1 MLSKIKE
8 LYISF
13 VALLLMVIIT
23 SCGYTLRGSFDLP
36 PSLSQ
41 ISVFSNSYSELVNAV
56 NDSLL
61 NKGIKTTSS
70 NDKSLIR
77 IIINTEQFKRRQ
89 LSMSISG
96 RVNEYELI
104 YDVTYEINMPNE
116 KSLSD
121 SIILYRDYSFDEN
134 NVMGNSDRE
143 AYIKKEMVSTAATL
157 IFNKLRAVAN

>member
-1 MLSKIKE
+1 MLFKIKE

-13 VALLLMVIIT
+13 VALLLMGTIT

-116 KSLSD
+116 KNLSD
-121 SIILYRDYSFDEN
+121 SITLYRDYSFDEN